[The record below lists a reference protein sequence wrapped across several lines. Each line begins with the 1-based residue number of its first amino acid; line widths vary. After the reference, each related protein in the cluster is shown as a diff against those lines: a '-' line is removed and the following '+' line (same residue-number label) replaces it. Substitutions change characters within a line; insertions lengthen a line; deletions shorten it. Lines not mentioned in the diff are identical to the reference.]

1 MLERLVIR
9 NLAVIEKLDLELNAG
24 LTVLTGETGAGKSIV
39 VDALNLLLGG
49 RATSDLLRSG
59 EDKAFVQGVFTIE
72 DESTVSALKELG
84 LYEEDA
90 LIITREITASRSTC
104 RVNSRVVSQTTLKE
118 IGAYLVD
125 MHGQHEH
132 QSLLHP
138 DKHLRLVDSYIGEE
152 ARKLLQELASFV
164 KSYNSCLREI
174 RELSGDERERSR
186 LIDLFLFQV
195 KEIDNAKLIQGEEDD
210 LRTERSR
217 LLNFEKLQS
226 AVDRVY
232 DELYTGQGHGKSV
245 LDMIGR
251 IVTDLTEAARLAPEL
266 NNSKEL
272 LDQASYLLDDAARDI
287 SIFRDELSF
296 EPERLE
302 QIETRLDLVSKLKRK
317 YGEGI
322 EQILAFRNEAAA
334 TLERISNSKER
345 VAELEAER
353 SAVQTKYY
361 SAAKKLRGLRQVKG
375 EQLALE
381 AQSHVRD
388 LGMKNARLEIEIKS
402 NSGEGLSA
410 SGTEKVELLFS
421 ANLGEEPKPL
431 SKIASG
437 GEMSRVMLGLKA
449 VFSQLDSIPTLVF
462 DEIDSGV
469 GGKAAQAVA
478 EKIARVSVGKQ
489 VLCVTHLPQIAA
501 VAQTHFYIQK
511 HIHGERTV
519 TTVSALDTTTR
530 VRELARMLS
539 GDESQVALQ
548 HAQELLD
555 KHHKK

>member
-24 LTVLTGETGAGKSIV
+24 LTVLTGETGAGKSII

-59 EDKAFVQGVFTIE
+59 EEKAFVQGVFTIA
-72 DESTVSALKELG
+72 DDAAVTALKELG
-84 LYEEDA
+84 LYDEDSV
-90 LIITREITASRSTC
+90 IITREITASRSTC
-104 RVNSRVVSQTTLKE
+104 RINSRVVSQTTLKD

-138 DKHLRLVDSYIGEE
+138 DKHLRLVDSYIGEV
-152 ARKLLQELASFV
+152 ARALLQELAVCV
-164 KSYNSCLREI
+164 KRHNSCSREI

-195 KEIDNAKLIQGEEDD
+195 QEIDSAKLTEGEEDD

-232 DELYTGQGHGKSV
+232 GELYTGQGRGKSV
-245 LDMIGR
+245 LDMMGR
-251 IVTDLTEAARLAPEL
+251 IITDLTEAARLAPEL
-266 NNSKEL
+266 SNSKDL
-272 LDQASYLLDDAARDI
+272 LEQASYLLDDAARDI
-287 SIFRDELSF
+287 SIFKDELSF

-322 EQILAFRNEAAA
+322 EQILAFRQEAAA

-345 VAELEAER
+345 VAELELER
-353 SAVQTKYY
+353 GVVYKKFHV
-361 SAAKKLRGLRQVKG
+361 AAQKLRALRQELGQK
-375 EQLALE
+375 LAAE
-381 AQSHVRD
+381 AESHIRD
-388 LGMKNARLEIEIKS
+388 LGMKNARLALEIKPLGTES
-402 NSGEGLSA
+402 LSS

-431 SKIASG
+431 NKIASG

-478 EKIARVSVGKQ
+478 EKIARVAVGKQ

-511 HIHGERTV
+511 QIHGERTV
-519 TTVSALDTTTR
+519 TTVSALDATTR
-530 VRELARMLS
+530 VQELARMLS

-548 HAQELLD
+548 HAQELLN
-555 KHHKK
+555 KHHKN

>member
-9 NLAVIEKLDLELNAG
+9 NLAVIEKLDIELNAG
-24 LTVLTGETGAGKSIV
+24 LTVLTGETGAGKSII

-59 EDKAFVQGVFTIE
+59 EDKAFVQGVFTT
-72 DESTVSALKELG
+72 DDDSAQNALKELG
-84 LYEEDA
+84 LYEDDA

-104 RVNSRVVSQTTLKE
+104 RINSRVVSQTTLRE

-125 MHGQHEH
+125 MHGQHDH

-152 ARKLLQELASFV
+152 AREILLEISIFV
-164 KSYNSCLREI
+164 KRHNACLREI

-186 LIDLFLFQV
+186 LIDLFMFQV
-195 KEIDNAKLIQGEEDD
+195 QEIDNARLTEGEEDA
-210 LRTERSR
+210 LRAERSR
-217 LLNFEKLQS
+217 LINFEKLQG

-232 DELYTGQGHGKSV
+232 SELYAGQGRGKSV
-245 LDMIGR
+245 LDMVGR
-251 IVTDLTEAARLAPEL
+251 VLTDLTEAARLAPEL
-266 NNSKEL
+266 SNSKEL
-272 LDQASYLLDDAARDI
+272 VEQASYLLDDAAREI
-287 SIFRDELSF
+287 SNFKDELSF

-302 QIETRLDLVSKLKRK
+302 QLETRLDLVSKLKRK

-322 EQILAFRNEAAA
+322 AQILAFREEAAA
-334 TLERISNSKER
+334 TLERISNSKGR

-353 SAVQTKYY
+353 SAVHQKFHI
-361 SAAKKLRGLRQVKG
+361 AAQKLRTLRQIRG
-375 EQLALE
+375 NQLASE
-381 AQSHVRD
+381 AENHIRD
-388 LGMKNARLEIEIKS
+388 LGMKNARLALELKPL
-402 NSGEGLSA
+402 SGDNLSA
-410 SGTEKVELLFS
+410 LGTEKIELLFS

-449 VFSQLDSIPTLVF
+449 VFSQLDNIPTLVF

-478 EKIARVSVGKQ
+478 EKIARVASNKQ

-511 HIHGERTV
+511 HTHGERTV
-519 TTVSALDTTTR
+519 TTVSALEDTTR

-548 HAQELLD
+548 HAQELLN
-555 KHHKK
+555 KHHKN

>member
-24 LTVLTGETGAGKSIV
+24 LTVLTGETGAGKSII

-59 EDKAFVQGVFTIE
+59 EDKAFVQGVFTVE
-72 DESTVSALKELG
+72 DETTVNALKELG

-90 LIITREITASRSTC
+90 VIITREITPSRSTC
-104 RVNSRVVSQTTLKE
+104 RINSRVVSQTTLKD
-118 IGAYLVD
+118 IGAHLVD

-152 ARKLLQELASFV
+152 ARQLLQELSTYV
-164 KSYNSCLREI
+164 KRHNACSREI

-195 KEIDNAKLIQGEEDD
+195 QEIDSARLTEGEEDD

-217 LLNFEKLQS
+217 LVNFEKLQS
-226 AVDRVY
+226 AVDRIY
-232 DELYTGQGHGKSV
+232 SELYAGQGRGKSI
-245 LDMIGR
+245 LDMVGR
-251 IVTDLTEAARLAPEL
+251 VITDLTEAARLAPEL
-266 NNSKEL
+266 NNCKEL
-272 LDQASYLLDDAARDI
+272 VEQASYLLDDAARDI
-287 SIFRDELSF
+287 SMFKDELSF

-322 EQILAFRNEAAA
+322 EQILAFRHEAAA

-353 SAVQTKYY
+353 G
-361 SAAKKLRGLRQVKG
+361 AAHKKFHVAAQKLRTLRLAKG
-375 EQLALE
+375 EQLAAE
-381 AQSHVRD
+381 AESHIKD
-388 LGMKNARLEIEIKS
+388 LGMKNARLALEVKTLGGDS
-402 NSGEGLSA
+402 LNT

-478 EKIARVSVGKQ
+478 EKIARVATGKQ

-511 HIHGERTV
+511 QTHGERTV
-519 TTVSALDTTTR
+519 TTVGALEGTTR

-548 HAQELLD
+548 HAQELLN
-555 KHHKK
+555 KHLK